1 MTDQPQR
8 EDDIAERTAE
18 KPQATQPE
26 SAPAEANGT
35 AAQSRQAPL
44 APLENN
50 VRGCALV
57 IEGGAMRA
65 SYVSGLVNVLL
76 EQGIYFDYVCGI
88 SAGASVATNYVSRDM
103 ARTKRSFVDFA
114 ANPKMGGV
122 GSFLRKHGLFN
133 ADYDYLGCIE
143 DGSMPFDWQT
153 FQANPARVRIQAFQ
167 RDTGRTVVWG
177 RDHMQALEDLMAC
190 VRASSTMPGIMEP
203 IEIDG
208 QVMLDGSLGV
218 GAGLP
223 NHIAEDDGLERLF
236 VITSRPAGY
245 RKRELSAVRRR
256 GVIRMMKD
264 HPYARNAMLTRPGR
278 YNEELAHLDE
288 LEASGKALVVRPLEM
303 PVTRATRDVR
313 ELEHAYLLGHEQG
326 IAELPRWREFLFGE

>member
-8 EDDIAERTAE
+8 EDDTAEHVAE

-26 SAPAEANGT
+26 GGIADVRETTPEPA
-35 AAQSRQAPL
+35 APL

-50 VRGCALV
+50 VHNCALV

-88 SAGASVATNYVSRDM
+88 SAGSTVATNYVSRDM
-103 ARTKRSFVDFA
+103 VRTKRSFVDFA
-114 ANPKMGGV
+114 ANPQMGGLK
-122 GSFLRKHGLFN
+122 SFLNRRGFFN

-177 RDHMQALEDLMAC
+177 RDHMQTLEDLMAC
-190 VRASSTMPGIMEP
+190 VRASSSPP
-203 IEIDG
+203 N
-208 QVMLDGSLGV
+208 LG
-218 GAGLP
+218 
-223 NHIAEDDGLERLF
+223 
-236 VITSRPAGY
+236 
-245 RKRELSAVRRR
+245 
-256 GVIRMMKD
+256 
-264 HPYARNAMLTRPGR
+264 
-278 YNEELAHLDE
+278 
-288 LEASGKALVVRPLEM
+288 
-303 PVTRATRDVR
+303 
-313 ELEHAYLLGHEQG
+313 
-326 IAELPRWREFLFGE
+326 

>member
-8 EDDIAERTAE
+8 EDDTAEHVAE

-26 SAPAEANGT
+26 GGIADVRETTPEPA
-35 AAQSRQAPL
+35 APL

-50 VRGCALV
+50 VHDCALV

-88 SAGASVATNYVSRDM
+88 SAGSTVATNYVSRDM
-103 ARTKRSFVDFA
+103 VRTKRSFVDFA
-114 ANPKMGGV
+114 ANPQMGGLK
-122 GSFLRKHGLFN
+122 SFLNRRGFFN

-177 RDHMQALEDLMAC
+177 RDHMQTLEDLMAC
-190 VRASSTMPGIMEP
+190 VRASSTMPGIMRP
-203 IEIDG
+203 IEVDG
-208 QVMLDGSLGV
+208 QVMLDGSLGA

-223 NHIAEDDGLERLF
+223 NHIAEDDGFEKLF

-245 RKRELSAVRRR
+245 RKGELSAVRRR
-256 GVIRMMKD
+256 GVIHMMKD
-264 HPYARNAMLTRPGR
+264 HPYARNAMLTRPER
-278 YNEELAHLDE
+278 YNEELAHLEE
-288 LEASGKALVVRPLEM
+288 LEKSGRALVVRPREM
-303 PVTRATRDVR
+303 PVSRTTRDVK

>member
-1 MTDQPQR
+1 MTDQSQR
-8 EDDIAERTAE
+8 EDDPSERMAE

-26 SAPAEANGT
+26 RDAATEGETAPAP
-35 AAQSRQAPL
+35 AASSTTL
-44 APLENN
+44 KNN
-50 VRGCALV
+50 VHGCALV

-88 SAGASVATNYVSRDM
+88 SAGATVATNYVSRDM
-103 ARTKRSFVDFA
+103 VRTKRSFVDFA
-114 ANPKMGGV
+114 ANPQMGGV
-122 GSFLRKHGLFN
+122 KSFLDRHGFFN

-177 RDHMQALEDLMAC
+177 RDHMQTLEELMAC
-190 VRASSTMPGIMEP
+190 VRASSTMPGIMNP
-203 IEIDG
+203 IEVDG
-208 QVMLDGSLGV
+208 HVMLDGSLGA

-223 NHIAEDDGLERLF
+223 NHIAEDDGIEKLF

-245 RKRELSAVRRR
+245 RKRELSPVRRR
-256 GVIRMMKD
+256 GIIHMMKD
-264 HPYARNAMLTRPGR
+264 HPYARNAMLTRPER
-278 YNEELAHLDE
+278 YNEELAHLAE
-288 LEASGKALVVRPLEM
+288 LEETSRALVVRPQEM
-303 PVTRATRDVR
+303 PVTRTTRDVKQ
-313 ELEHAYLLGHEQG
+313 LEHAYLLGHEQG